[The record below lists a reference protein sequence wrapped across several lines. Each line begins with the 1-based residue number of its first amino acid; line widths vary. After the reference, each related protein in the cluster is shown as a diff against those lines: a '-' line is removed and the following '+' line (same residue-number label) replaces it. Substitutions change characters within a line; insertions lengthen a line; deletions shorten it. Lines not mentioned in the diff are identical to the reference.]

1 MKKDNQPDAGP
12 ALEESN
18 TTKASQEEPAED
30 NEDQAVS
37 KG

>member
-12 ALEESN
+12 ALEVS
-18 TTKASQEEPAED
+18 TTKASQGEPAED
-30 NEDQAVS
+30 NEQLPVS